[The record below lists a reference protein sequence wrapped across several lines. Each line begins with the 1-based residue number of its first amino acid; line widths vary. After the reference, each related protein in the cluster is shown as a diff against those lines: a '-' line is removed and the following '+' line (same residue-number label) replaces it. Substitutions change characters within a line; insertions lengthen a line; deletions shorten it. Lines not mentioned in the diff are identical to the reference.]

1 MSFLSGPDHR
11 HAIHLGGGRGVKP
24 GAHRVATCA
33 VGLPEPGGVHRAAAV
48 WATGYSL
55 PVDAIVPLLE
65 PHGRMRSMAKDFEG
79 HVALITGGTRGI
91 GLGIAQ
97 ELVDR
102 GARVV
107 VTARKQEELD
117 KVVAELGDDVAAAA
131 RGSADDE
138 AHQAAAVALAIE
150 RFGRLDHLV
159 NNAAVNP
166 QYGPLVDADLS
177 AVRKVFEVNVTA
189 TLAWT
194 QQAWR
199 AWLKDNGGS
208 ILNVASVGGIR
219 AGAPIGAYN
228 ASKAALI
235 HLTRQL
241 GVELGPS
248 VRVNAVA
255 PAVVKTTFARAL
267 YEDREE
273 EGAAEYPLRRLGV
286 PGDIGKAGAFLL
298 SDDASW
304 ITGETLVVDGG
315 VTLGG

>member
-1 MSFLSGPDHR
+1 VQQDFR
-11 HAIHLGGGRGVKP
+11 GR
-24 GAHRVATCA
+24 
-33 VGLPEPGGVHRAAAV
+33 
-48 WATGYSL
+48 
-55 PVDAIVPLLE
+55 
-65 PHGRMRSMAKDFEG
+65 
-79 HVALITGGTRGI
+79 VALITGGTRGI

-97 ELVDR
+97 ELVSR

-107 VTARKQEELD
+107 VTARKPEELEA
-117 KVVAELGDDVAAAA
+117 VVAELGPDVAAAA

-138 AHQAAAVALAIE
+138 QHQADAVALAHE
-150 RFGRLDHLV
+150 RFGGLDHLV

-189 TLAWT
+189 VLGWT
-194 QQAWR
+194 QQAMR
-199 AWLKDNGGS
+199 AGLTTS

-219 AGAPIGAYN
+219 AGSPIGAYN

-241 GVELGPS
+241 GVELGPD
-248 VRVNAVA
+248 VRVNAIA
-255 PAVVKTTFARAL
+255 PAVVKTRFASAL
-267 YEDREE
+267 YEGREE
-273 EGAAEYPLRRLGV
+273 EVAQAYPLKRLGV
-286 PGDIGKAGAFLL
+286 PEDTAKAAAFLL

-315 VTLGG
+315 VTLGH

>member
-1 MSFLSGPDHR
+1 MNN
-11 HAIHLGGGRGVKP
+11 
-24 GAHRVATCA
+24 
-33 VGLPEPGGVHRAAAV
+33 
-48 WATGYSL
+48 
-55 PVDAIVPLLE
+55 
-65 PHGRMRSMAKDFEG
+65 DFEG

-97 ELVDR
+97 ELVAR

-107 VTARKQEELD
+107 VTARKPEELE
-117 KVVAELGDDVAAAA
+117 KVVGDLGPDVAASA

-138 AHQAAAVALAIE
+138 AHQAEAVALALD
-150 RFGRLDHLV
+150 RFGRLDHLI

-177 AVRKVFEVNVTA
+177 AVRKVMEVNVTA
-189 TLAWT
+189 VLGWT
-194 QQAWR
+194 QQAWHG
-199 AWLKDNGGS
+199 AMSEHGGS

-241 GVELGPS
+241 GVELGPT
-248 VRVNAVA
+248 VRVNAIA
-255 PAVVKTTFARAL
+255 PAVVKTTFAKAL
-267 YEDREE
+267 YEGREDE
-273 EGAAEYPLRRLGV
+273 VAQAYPLKRLGV
-286 PGDIGKAGAFLL
+286 PADTAKAAAFLL

-315 VTLGG
+315 VTLGH